1 MSIKG
6 KLTNKQKSAQ
16 GMHVEDNGKNS
27 YRENERKNQNKNNNV
42 NPN

>member
-1 MSIKG
+1 MSIKV

-16 GMHVEDNGKNS
+16 GMQVEDDGKNS
-27 YRENERKNQNKNNNV
+27 YRENERKKQNKNNNV